1 MPTLACK
8 YMGGERHLKSLLAI
22 CGLLL
27 SARFPAPAAESPAPA
42 PFLPPHATVVLF
54 PGLPGDMESEKNYR
68 DQLQGWLEIL
78 ENAPAAP
85 QQIFVFA
92 DTNSTAPVPG
102 LPVRVLKP
110 SREEFVALG
119 KNLAGRTNPV
129 VLIVWGH
136 GGMQGN
142 TPVFHIAGPR
152 LTPTDF
158 KAFAAQISGAE
169 SHWLLLFRGS
179 GSFAAALAADHRFII
194 ASENET
200 MFTSDP
206 VGMPLALKAVRANPA
221 ISFSSL
227 ADDLGRSTAAW
238 YKDRNLARTEEPT
251 LWLATA
257 PPRVLA
263 PAESDAAS
271 KPAEEKSAPETPA
284 ASTNLPATWKD
295 ISRVEPQ
302 KYPGA
307 DGVILRRRM
316 DYTIGGSPALAS
328 ETEEFIQVLTAE
340 GKHLGDFD
348 FSYSPPYENITFLDC
363 EILRPDGKLLRLDPD
378 QIREAAETPL
388 GDYQTARRKIFSLP
402 GVAPGAILHVH
413 YQNDWK
419 TFPLPHVSLTI
430 PLVSELPVLD
440 SSVQISL
447 PRDSA
452 LHFAFDQFTAAD
464 PAIKQSA
471 YGSEYSWR
479 FRDLPADEREALSP
493 PTRGPAL
500 LISTFPNWEDFTGW
514 YTRISQLADA
524 ITPEISAKAA
534 ELTADAKTDRERAIV
549 LYNYVTCLRYVAVP
563 LGVNS
568 FRPHAAAN
576 VLQNQYGDCKDK
588 ANLFNTL
595 LRSLNI
601 NASLVLVPRFTQA
614 RDSLPGFAFNHAI
627 SRVTLGDETIWVD
640 TTDDVCR
647 FGMLPPG
654 DPGRKVLVLDGKSH
668 SLTQLPLPSP
678 NAHQL
683 KIRAR
688 VNLSGGADASPVV
701 LDATASGFP
710 DYELRSAAQAIKPGN
725 TTQPLLAAA
734 FRPASGAFGLE
745 KQSHSP
751 VSTLSDDFTWQ
762 AEGAFSGILFAAADQ
777 RRLRAPFWLPRE
789 WDAALNRRKTPLFLN
804 QGYPLLLDE
813 EFEFALPP
821 NAREITL
828 PPAAENSSGPLAWK
842 IAWDKTGGA
851 ALTARLRI
859 ELAGGE
865 LSAPDT
871 PAFQKQLRQLLSTLG
886 AEANFTLPP

>member
-1 MPTLACK
+1 
-8 YMGGERHLKSLLAI
+8 MGGERHLKSLLAL

-27 SARFPAPAAESPAPA
+27 IARFTAPAAESSAPA
-42 PFLPPHATVVLF
+42 PFFPPHATVVLF
-54 PGLPGDMESEKNYR
+54 PGLPGDIESEKNYR

-78 ENAPAAP
+78 ESAPAAP
-85 QQIFVFA
+85 QQVFVFA
-92 DTNSTAPVPG
+92 DTNSAAPAST
-102 LPVRVLKP
+102 LPVRFLKP
-110 SREEFVALG
+110 SREEFVTLG
-119 KNLAGRTNPV
+119 NNLAAQTNPI

-136 GGMQGN
+136 GGMQSS
-142 TPVFHIAGPR
+142 TPVFHVAGPR
-152 LTPTDF
+152 LKPADF
-158 KAFAAQISGAE
+158 KAFAAQISGTE

-179 GSFAAALAADHRFII
+179 GSFAAALVADRHLIGADRRLII

-221 ISFSSL
+221 ISLSSL
-227 ADDLGRSTAAW
+227 ASDLGRSTAAW

-251 LWLATA
+251 LWLVGAA
-257 PPRVLA
+257 RILA
-263 PAESDAAS
+263 PVEADAAS
-271 KPAEEKSAPETPA
+271 KPAEEKSAPETSA
-284 ASTNLPATWKD
+284 ASTNLPAAWKD
-295 ISRVEPQ
+295 IARVEPQ

-388 GDYQTARRKIFSLP
+388 GDYQAARRKIFSLP
-402 GVAPGAILHVH
+402 GVAPGAVLRVH

-419 TFPLPHVSLTI
+419 TFPMPHVSLTI

-447 PRDSA
+447 PKDSA
-452 LHFAFDQFTAAD
+452 FHFAFDQFAAAD
-464 PAIKQSA
+464 PAVKQSA

-479 FRDLPADEREALSP
+479 FQDLPADEHEALSP

-500 LISTFPNWEDFTGW
+500 LISTFPDWDDFTGW
-514 YTRISQLADA
+514 YTRISQLADTV
-524 ITPEISAKAA
+524 TPEISAKAT
-534 ELTADAKTDRERAIV
+534 ELTADAKTDRERAV
-549 LYNYVTCLRYVAVP
+549 LLCNYVTSLRYVAVP

-627 SRVTLGDETIWVD
+627 SRVSLGDETIWVD

-668 SLTQLPLPSP
+668 SLTQLPPPTP

-683 KIRAR
+683 KIHAR
-688 VNLSGGADASPVV
+688 VNLSGGADDSPVV

-710 DYELRSAAQAIKPGN
+710 DYELRSAAQHIKPGN
-725 TTQPLLAAA
+725 TTQPLLATT

-745 KQSHSP
+745 KQNHSP
-751 VSTLSDDFTWQ
+751 VSTLTDDFTWQ
-762 AEGAFSGILFAAADQ
+762 AEGAFSGILFTMADK

-813 EFEFALPP
+813 EFEFSLPS
-821 NAREITL
+821 NSREITL
-828 PPAAENSSGPLAWK
+828 PPATENSSGPLAWK
-842 IAWDKTGGA
+842 IAWDKTGDA
-851 ALTARLRI
+851 AVTARLRV

-865 LSAPDT
+865 LSALET
-871 PAFQKQLRQLLSTLG
+871 PAFQKQLRELLSALG
-886 AEANFTLPP
+886 AEAAFALPP